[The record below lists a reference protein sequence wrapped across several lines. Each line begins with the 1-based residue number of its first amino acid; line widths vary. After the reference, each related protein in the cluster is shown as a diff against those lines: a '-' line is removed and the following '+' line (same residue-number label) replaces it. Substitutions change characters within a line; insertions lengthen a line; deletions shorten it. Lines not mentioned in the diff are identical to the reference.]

1 MKTDELKT
9 GFWGYKKFSV
19 YQYINTLEEQFSA
32 QLLEKDRESRE
43 ALEQEQ
49 QRVRQLEQEL
59 EDLRRQM
66 EEQQREQML
75 IAATLLDAQRY
86 AEQLKQEADAREREA
101 QQRMDSALKQREQM
115 LARYDERLSRLRG
128 QFVSMLR
135 EMDDSASE
143 LSAAVEEAKAS
154 APAGNMS
161 LFQRRPECETQNQRA
176 QA

>member
-75 IAATLLDAQRY
+75 
-86 AEQLKQEADAREREA
+86 
-101 QQRMDSALKQREQM
+101 
-115 LARYDERLSRLRG
+115 ARYDERLSRLRG

-135 EMDDSASE
+135 EMEDSASE

>member
-49 QRVRQLEQEL
+49 
-59 EDLRRQM
+59 
-66 EEQQREQML
+66 
-75 IAATLLDAQRY
+75 
-86 AEQLKQEADAREREA
+86 
-101 QQRMDSALKQREQM
+101 QREQM